1 MAGFDLESYVTV
13 QERIQEFYA
22 KYPDGSLQFEFKGI
36 LEGSP
41 QMMWGI
47 AFAYRHPGD
56 ERPGIGTAAELIEG
70 KTPYTRGSELQN
82 LESSAWGRCLAA
94 LGLGISKG
102 IASKQEVQGAKDRQA
117 PGPAKPKEKEVD
129 PWAIADAPDFV
140 KESFE
145 IPVCNHGHMQRKT
158 GFKKDGSPYAGWIC
172 ADREASVRCEAIW
185 DRS

>member
-1 MAGFDLESYVTV
+1 MAGFDLEAYTTV
-13 QERIQEFYA
+13 QERIQEFYK

-36 LEGSP
+36 LDGSP

-47 AFAYRHPGD
+47 AFAYRTPND

-82 LESSAWGRCLAA
+82 LETSAWGRCLAA
-94 LGLGISKG
+94 LGLGLSKG

-117 PGPAKPKEKEVD
+117 PGPAKPKEVD
-129 PWAIADAPDFV
+129 PWALADEPETI
-140 KESFE
+140 KESAA
-145 IPVCNHGHMQRKT
+145 PTCAHGYMQRKT

-172 ADREASVRCEAIW
+172 CDKGASNRCEAIW
-185 DRS
+185 DKS